1 MMKHRRILADSSDKM
16 TAIKRR
22 KGNKSIRTWMLV
34 VMLFSVAL
42 LIRGSFKVVHST
54 SSSDARNDPTDSKQ
68 MNNFAVTRH
77 DVGQEEPLLNS
88 NAKSKEI
95 KSPKSPAANNLI
107 ANSPVRPNNGKD
119 LPIATKKIPSLDK
132 GGVIVFIHVPK
143 TGGTTIRLLNATEKV
158 DYHVVSG
165 LGIYTRMVKDRLLV
179 DRYLKKNNGA
189 KTTGRKVLFLEIH
202 GRDSPNLLQLRPE
215 LLAWKRMAS
224 EHNVPTF
231 FFTILREPLPYAV
244 SYFNFFHVQRK
255 SPYFERVQATE
266 ENFLRLS
273 LHNPQCQ
280 FLARGEMSLREIVKQ
295 QPTEMECQ
303 NVQTTL
309 LDTMDW
315 VGTTEHLNNET
326 FPLLRRLLN
335 LQDFRFESRRV
346 AKTGA
351 NAAVAK
357 GQLSPT
363 ALETIEAKSLLDNQL
378 YKKIPKMYPLQMWE
392 DFKE

>member
-1 MMKHRRILADSSDKM
+1 MMKQRRILADSSDKM

-42 LIRGSFKVVHST
+42 LIRGSFKVVHNS
-54 SSSDARNDPTDSKQ
+54 SSSDARNDPTGSKQ
-68 MNNFAVTRH
+68 MNNFAVIRH
-77 DVGQEEPLLNS
+77 NLVQEEPL
-88 NAKSKEI
+88 EI
-95 KSPKSPAANNLI
+95 KHKSPKSPAANNLI
-107 ANSPVRPNNGKD
+107 ANSPIRPKNGKD
-119 LPIATKKIPSLDK
+119 LPIITKKTPSLDK
-132 GGVIVFIHVPK
+132 GGFIVFIHVPK
-143 TGGTTIRLLNATEKV
+143 TGGSTIRLLNATEKV
-158 DYHVVSG
+158 DYHFVSG
-165 LGIYTRMVKDRLLV
+165 LGLYTRMVKDRLIV
-179 DRYLKKNNGA
+179 DRYLQKKNGA
-189 KTTGRKVLFLEIH
+189 KTTRKVLFLEIH

-215 LLAWKRMAS
+215 LLRWKQMAS

-273 LHNPQCQ
+273 LDNPQCQ
-280 FLARGEMSLREIVKQ
+280 FLARGEMSLRERVKQ
-295 QPTEMECQ
+295 QPTEIECQ

-315 VGTTEHLNNET
+315 VGTTKHLNNET

-335 LQDFRFESRRV
+335 LEDFRFESRRV

-351 NAAVAK
+351 NVAVAK
-357 GQLSPT
+357 DQLSPT

-378 YKKIPKMYPLQMWE
+378 YEEIPKRYPKSMWE